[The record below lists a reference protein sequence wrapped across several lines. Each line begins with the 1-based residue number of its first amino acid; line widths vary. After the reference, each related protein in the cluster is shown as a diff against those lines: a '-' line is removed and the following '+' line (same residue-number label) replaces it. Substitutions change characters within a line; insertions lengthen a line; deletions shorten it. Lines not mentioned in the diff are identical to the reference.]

1 MTVELTC
8 SVSQLIQCIGRE
20 RKPRMIETRQ
30 SPPQTGHG
38 DMRMRGE
45 GLGKCVCWY
54 KIDNE
59 KDMLCEKQL

>member
-1 MTVELTC
+1 
-8 SVSQLIQCIGRE
+8 
-20 RKPRMIETRQ
+20 MIETRQ